1 MKIIVGHLS
10 PDFDALASVAL
21 ARLAHPGAVAV
32 VAGGLGDEVEAVARL
47 YEDRLG
53 LRRAADI
60 DLAAVE
66 ELVIVDTS
74 APARVAPFD
83 ALLGQVPVTL
93 YDHHPRPENAIQA
106 AHGVQRE
113 VGATASLLTLLLES
127 QQTVIP
133 PELASLALLGIHDD
147 TGGLSYDL
155 TRAEDHDA
163 AAHLLR
169 SGASLAFVRRY
180 LRGAHGDGQREVFE
194 ELAQNAEKVTVMG
207 RRVVLARLR
216 RDEYVADL
224 APLCSELLETHSVG
238 RSEGHGENH
247 SEGHSEGYS
256 ADAAFVLARLGG
268 TTHVIARASDGFDVG
283 AALKQA
289 FRGGGHRGAASA
301 KTEVSL
307 EEAEEKL
314 LAALARHGRAPVTAR
329 DIMSRPV
336 MTVAETATLR
346 EARGVLERRGY
357 HGAPVVT
364 AAGDVVGLVDRRTLD
379 KAAQHELGDVQVK
392 GLMRRKFVTAAPT
405 ASLSELEALVQ
416 ESNIGRVLILNADE
430 ANLTNLVGIVSR
442 SDLLSARHRDTSAAP
457 DDAAA
462 LLKRLPHA
470 ARDALQAAQDALAPG
485 AALYLVGGTVRD
497 AVLGVAMQDLDL
509 SVEGGSAETL
519 GAGLQRRLGGEL
531 SCHFDFGTCTLKL
544 PSGLVLD
551 LAGARRETYAH
562 PGALPTVTPGGVA
575 HDLAR
580 RDFTLNAL
588 AVHLGPP
595 PRLIDPYGGLRDL
608 EQKELRTL
616 HPLSFVEDPTRILRG
631 ARLAGRLG
639 LRFED
644 DTRAQ
649 IPAALAP
656 AVLSRVSADRLR
668 AELELTLNENAVT
681 PALSVLDTVGALK
694 AMFGLTLDTST
705 TECLDALRQ
714 GEDVPDESY
723 LFALLLGVPE
733 AAVAAQLERFHWPRR
748 YLGTLERLRAVKLR
762 DDVTREQL
770 EASGAAEKV
779 LIKAFSPSL
788 EARVLEHEATA
799 GERKLR
805 GQDVLDLGLPPGPE
819 VGAILKQVAQ
829 ARHRREVGTFDEELA
844 LARRLVGSYL
854 ETQE

>member
-93 YDHHPRPENAIQA
+93 YDHHPRPENAIEA

-155 TRAEDHDA
+155 TRAEDHAA

-180 LRGAHGDGQREVFE
+180 LRGAHGDGQREIFE
-194 ELAQNAEKVTVMG
+194 ELSQNAEEVTVMG

-216 RDEYVADL
+216 RDDYVADL
-224 APLCSELLETHSVG
+224 APLCSELLETHS
-238 RSEGHGENH
+238 EGH
-247 SEGHSEGYS
+247 S

-283 AALKQA
+283 AALKEA
-289 FRGGGHRGAASA
+289 FGGGGHRGAASA

-329 DIMSRPV
+329 EIMSRPV
-336 MTVAETATLR
+336 TTVAETATLR
-346 EARGVLERRGY
+346 EARAVLERRGY

-379 KAAQHELGDVQVK
+379 KAAQHELSDVQVK
-392 GLMRRKFVTAAPT
+392 GLMRRKLVTAAPT

-416 ESNIGRVLILNADE
+416 KSNVGRILILEAGE

-442 SDLLSARHRDTSAAP
+442 SDLLSARHRDTDAAP

-462 LLKRLPHA
+462 LLERLPHA

-588 AVHLGPP
+588 AVRLGTP

-649 IPAALAP
+649 VPAALAP
-656 AVLSRVSADRLR
+656 AILGRVSADRLR

-681 PALSVLDTVGALK
+681 PALTVLDTVGALS
-694 AMFGLTLDTST
+694 AMFGLNLDTST
-705 TECLDALRQ
+705 TERLDTLRRA
-714 GEDVPDESY
+714 EDVPDESY

-733 AAVAAQLERFHWPRR
+733 EAVAAQLERFHWPRR
-748 YLGTLERLRAVKLR
+748 YLGVLERLRAVKLR

-770 EASGAAEKV
+770 TASGAAEKV
-779 LIKAFSPSL
+779 LIKAFSQSL

-844 LARRLVGSYL
+844 LARRLVGAHL